1 MGRGYR
7 ACACVCRERERV
19 CVCVC
24 RGGGRRE
31 SNTLLHSFTHSLTPS
46 LTHSLLHSFTD
57 THTLTPSLTHSLTHS
72 FTPSLTHTHT
82 HTPESR
88 RTGCAGTLP
97 VHTTRRHLRGA
108 AELEWRAACPT
119 AAGRCCSCGPPTAA
133 AGRQTQKTA
142 GASQMGAA
150 PASYHHAVPLPQ
162 LQPLPQPPASQH
174 TQRAQPCSSLWHNQK
189 KGAG

>member
-1 MGRGYR
+1 MRACVGRGR
-7 ACACVCRERERV
+7 ECVCACAGE
-19 CVCVC
+19 
-24 RGGGRRE
+24 GGGGNRI
-31 SNTLLHSFTHSLTPS
+31 HSFTPS
-46 LTHSLLHSFTD
+46 LTHSLLHSLTRSFTPSL

-108 AELEWRAACPT
+108 AELEWRAAYPT

-162 LQPLPQPPASQH
+162 LQPLPMALVGVAATPPVAAAACAS
-174 TQRAQPCSSLWHNQK
+174 A
-189 KGAG
+189 A